1 MTMTAIAAELGVNKS
16 TVSRQAHAWGI
27 VGPDKMVNIEEYK
40 RRRAGDLD
48 PALQT
53 RGPAAGGQL
62 NLGAQQQD
70 DSEFQRERTRKMAA
84 DAARADLELQVRR
97 GELVPR
103 TVVAGVIGP
112 AARQLRERLVEVA
125 RDHISDDAE
134 RARVTDLIDDVF
146 EQFARETIDAGGAG
160 DRPPVAAGDDGARRA
175 PEPASLL

>member
-16 TVSRQAHAWGI
+16 TVSRQANDWGI
-27 VGPDKMVNIEEYK
+27 VGPDKKVDIEEYK

-62 NLGAQQQD
+62 TLGAQPQD

-84 DAARADLELQVRR
+84 DAARAEMELQARR

-112 AARQLRERLVEVA
+112 AARQLRERLQEMA
-125 RDHISDDAE
+125 RDNVTDDAE
-134 RARVTDLIDDVF
+134 RVRLADLIDDIF
-146 EQFARETIDAGGAG
+146 EQFARETIDAGGTG
-160 DRPPVAAGDDGARRA
+160 SRSPVAAGNDGEGRA
-175 PEPASLL
+175 PESATAL